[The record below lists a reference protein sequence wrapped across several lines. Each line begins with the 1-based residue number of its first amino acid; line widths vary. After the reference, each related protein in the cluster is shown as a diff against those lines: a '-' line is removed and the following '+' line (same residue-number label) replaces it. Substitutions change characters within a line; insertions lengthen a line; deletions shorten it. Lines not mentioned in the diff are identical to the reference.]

1 MATKTYQLYKS
12 ELVSNSPYTV
22 EGTDVVLDVPP
33 QRNVPWKFVV
43 TISDHEGNHTERE
56 VRYIR
61 GAQSIYVDEQIK
73 AGIKADRKP
82 TPQEML
88 DLTFVHGRLEA
99 TRPNQIEY
107 LDTLPLNDE
116 GKSVKQQN
124 QRIMYT
130 SYDPVKVKKAQRSD
144 ADKQVRA
151 YSILSQLNYEQMQDA
166 LRFRG
171 IKAQM
176 DEDDCFLAL
185 KNIIEA
191 AKDGVQ
197 YMNEFGDKLD
207 AVAIVEG
214 KQPSVSYNDAV
225 AIVEGKQSVGMT
237 ENDRITSMVYKLIE
251 ADQLSLTAIPNSVA
265 LISKEGKYK
274 VLAKLEDSGDMASKT
289 ERFIDLV
296 GGDPAIKKILTAR
309 VDELEKNK

>member
-1 MATKTYQLYKS
+1 MATKAYQLHKS
-12 ELVSNSPYTV
+12 ELVPNSPYTV
-22 EGTDVVLDVPP
+22 EGSDVVLDVPP
-33 QRNVPWKFVV
+33 QRNVPWRFVV
-43 TISDHEGNHTERE
+43 TIADETGFHTERE

-61 GAQSIYVDEQIK
+61 GAQSIFVDEQK
-73 AGIKADRKP
+73 TAGISPDRKP

-99 TRPNQIEY
+99 LRPNQIAY
-107 LDTLPLNDE
+107 LDILPLNEE
-116 GKSVKQQN
+116 GKAVKQQN

-151 YSILSQLNYEQMQDA
+151 YSILGQLNYEQMQDA

-171 IKAQM
+171 IKATM

-197 YMNEFGDKLD
+197 YMNEFGDKLSIATEATAMEPIIEPD
-207 AVAIVEG
+207 G
-214 KQPSVSYNDAV
+214 KK
-225 AIVEGKQSVGMT
+225 EVGMT

-309 VDELEKNK
+309 VDELEKQS